1 MEGYYLN
8 QMYIFFPCSSQSK
21 PLLCLD
27 KKCDLAL
34 RVSVNS
40 GSVKLP
46 ETGPGLPSPPHLHL
60 HTSFALFGK
69 TRSLWALA
77 YFI

>member
-8 QMYIFFPCSSQSK
+8 QMYLFFPRSSQSK
-21 PLLCLD
+21 PLSYLD

-34 RVSVNS
+34 CVSVIS

-46 ETGPGLPSPPHLHL
+46 ETEPGLPSPPHLHP
-60 HTSFALFGK
+60 HTSFALSGK
-69 TRSLWALA
+69 TRSLWVLA